1 MMLPEFIQI
10 YVVLPLLM
18 FAGVLLFRAW
28 RRDRKAAAEV
38 AEAMR
43 AYYEGSPDVF
53 EMTRSEMDAILGID
67 PDPSRNTGDGPRPRI
82 R

>member
-1 MMLPEFIQI
+1 MIPHFIQI
-10 YVVLPLLM
+10 YVLIPLLM
-18 FAGVLLFRAW
+18 FASILLVRAW

-43 AYYEGSPDVF
+43 TYYEGNPDAF

-67 PDPSRNTGDGPRPRI
+67 PDPSKNTGARPRPRI